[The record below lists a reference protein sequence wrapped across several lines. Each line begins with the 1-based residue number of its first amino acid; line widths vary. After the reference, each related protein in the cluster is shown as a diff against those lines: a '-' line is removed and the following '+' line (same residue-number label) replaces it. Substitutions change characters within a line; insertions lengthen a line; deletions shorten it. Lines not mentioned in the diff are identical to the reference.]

1 MKMKHLFLIIINVL
15 LTSSVFSQSKDAE
28 FDKML
33 ADLIDFSVPT
43 ITVNDLKAKQKQGKV
58 HLLDARDKQE
68 YNVSHLPTAKRV
80 GYDDFDLSSVKDI
93 PKSETIV
100 IYCTVG
106 YRSGKVVEKLRKA
119 GYKEVYNLHGSIFEW
134 VNQGNKVV
142 NSKGQ
147 TTSRVHTYSKEWAKW
162 LKRGTR
168 VY

>member
-1 MKMKHLFLIIINVL
+1 MKRLFSIIVSVLIV
-15 LTSSVFSQSKDAE
+15 SSPFSQSKDAE

-33 ADLIDFSVPT
+33 DKLIDFNVPT
-43 ITVNDLKAKQKQGKV
+43 ITVNQLKAKQKKGKV
-58 HLLDARDKQE
+58 YLLDAREVKE
-68 YNVSHLPTAKRV
+68 YNVSHLSGAKRV
-80 GYDDFDLSSVKDI
+80 GYDNFKLSSVKHI
-93 PKSETIV
+93 PKSSTIV

-106 YRSGKVVEKLRKA
+106 YRSGKIVQKLRKA
-119 GYKEVYNLHGSIFEW
+119 GYKKVYNLHGSIFEW

-147 TTSRVHTYSKEWAKW
+147 KTTRVHTYSKAWAKW

>member
-1 MKMKHLFLIIINVL
+1 MKRLFFIIFSVLIG
-15 LTSSVFSQSKDAE
+15 TSAYSQSKDAE

-33 ADLIDFSVPT
+33 DKLIDFNVPT
-43 ITVNDLKAKQKQGKV
+43 ITVDQLKAKQKRGKV
-58 HLLDARDKQE
+58 YLLDAREASE
-68 YNVSHLPTAKRV
+68 YNVSHLPDAKRV
-80 GYDDFDLSSVKDI
+80 GYDDFKLSSVKHI
-93 PKSETIV
+93 PKSATIV

-119 GYKEVYNLHGSIFEW
+119 GYTKVYNLHGSIFEW

-147 TTSRVHTYSKEWAKW
+147 TTTRVHTYSKEWAKW
-162 LKRGTR
+162 LKRGKK